1 MYLMFMGDDTASMTN
16 DGADSLV
23 GIFNTEKELIPFLN
37 ENAEEE
43 YIWANSF
50 NTETYEQID
59 FARGN
64 DGWRVYL
71 RETRKFKWD
80 VK

>member
-1 MYLMFMGDDTASMTN
+1 MFMGDDTAAMTN

-23 GIFNTEKELIPFLN
+23 GIFNKEEELIPFLN
-37 ENAEEE
+37 DNAEEE
-43 YIWANSF
+43 YNWANSF
-50 NTETYEQID
+50 NINTYEQID
-59 FARGN
+59 FRRGI
-64 DGWRVYL
+64 DGWCVYL